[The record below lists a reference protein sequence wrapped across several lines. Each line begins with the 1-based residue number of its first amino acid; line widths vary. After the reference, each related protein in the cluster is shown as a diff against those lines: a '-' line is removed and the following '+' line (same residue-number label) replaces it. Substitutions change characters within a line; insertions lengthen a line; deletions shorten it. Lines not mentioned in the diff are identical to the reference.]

1 MLNID
6 NKEDRLVRYLLGEL
20 SAEERENIEKQYFQN
35 DTVFQDLLHI
45 ESDLIYDY
53 LNGDLSSEQRVKFE
67 SQILSTPQGRRKVES
82 SRGLLNSMPE
92 KAAEVVQVE
101 KAPWWQSLAFPRWMQ
116 TGAWQSAAV
125 MLLLVI
131 GAGWLGVE
139 DIRLRSQ
146 LGTLKTSVQQ
156 NEQEV
161 RRLQEQVASAQQ
173 QRQQEE
179 TAWQSSIVK
188 LNEELQSARAD
199 REKAEQVARQRE
211 NQLQQ
216 SLRQSPSGREPTTAI
231 ATYIFPF
238 NSIRGAS
245 EQTEPLTLSKEHK
258 AVRFR
263 IDLGRTAFRAFHVS
277 LQTVDGSEVWQT
289 IRQSRRTTTGN
300 SITVNLPATVFTQQH
315 YILVLTP
322 SGANNQTES
331 FAEYSFR
338 IVRKD

>member
-6 NKEDRLVRYLLGEL
+6 NKEERLVRYLLGEL

-35 DTVFQDLLHI
+35 DTLFQELLHV

-53 LNGDLSSEQRVKFE
+53 VNDELSPEQRIKFE

-82 SRGLLNSMPE
+82 SKALLNSMSE
-92 KAAEVVQVE
+92 YATVVVKEE
-101 KAPWWQSLAFPRWMQ
+101 KAPWWQSLVFPRWTQ
-116 TGAWQSAAV
+116 TGAWQSATV

-131 GAGWLGVE
+131 GGGWLGI
-139 DIRLRSQ
+139 DNIRLRSQ
-146 LGTLKTSVQQ
+146 LGALTTAVQQ

-161 RRLQEQVASAQQ
+161 RRLQEQVATGQQ

-188 LNEELQSARAD
+188 LNEELKRAQAD
-199 REKAEQVARQRE
+199 REKAEEVARQKE

-216 SLRQSPSGREPTTAI
+216 SLRQSPSGRESVATI
-231 ATYIFPF
+231 ATYILPF
-238 NSIRGAS
+238 NSIRGTS

-258 AVRFR
+258 SVRFQ
-263 IDLGRTAFRAFHVS
+263 IDLGRTSFRAFHVS
-277 LQTVDGSEVWQT
+277 LQTVDGSEVWKT
-289 IRQSRRTTTGN
+289 VRQARRTRTGN

-315 YILVLTP
+315 YIMVLTP
-322 SGANNQTES
+322 SGANQTES